1 MGAGEGGE
9 RLFIALPDD
18 DLRAL
23 KENIRREADAS
34 ANSILVGRGF
44 SAVLLGPPPDLLMQ
58 VAWHNASG
66 GLRKASPSS
75 SSTYMFA
82 PPA

>member
-34 ANSILVGRGF
+34 ANSILVGRGL
-44 SAVLLGPPPDLLMQ
+44 A
-58 VAWHNASG
+58 
-66 GLRKASPSS
+66 R
-75 SSTYMFA
+75 YC
-82 PPA
+82 